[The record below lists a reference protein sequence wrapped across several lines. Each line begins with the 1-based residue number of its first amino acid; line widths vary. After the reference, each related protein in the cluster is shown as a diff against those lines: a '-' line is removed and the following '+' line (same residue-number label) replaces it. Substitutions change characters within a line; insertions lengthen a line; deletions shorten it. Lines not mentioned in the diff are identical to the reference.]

1 MCTICSFTFTC
12 TLSASSF
19 LLFLCQKAPKKAKK
33 RTAEGANSNVFS
45 MFEQAQ
51 IQEFKEVKAAQLIF
65 ILLILHLAELDS
77 GNGVWICTTFK
88 SFPSWKHTATHTQRF
103 LFLLPSTSSP
113 LLCLSISIV
122 HRRSMSTCLFSCP
135 RLGSSE
141 ARGMLVWEWMV
152 PRHPDCVIS
161 D

>member
-1 MCTICSFTFTC
+1 MTFMHFFKSSQLSVFKPYNLFCNFTSTG

-65 ILLILHLAELDS
+65 ILLILHLAEMDC
-77 GNGVWICTTFK
+77 GNGV
-88 SFPSWKHTATHTQRF
+88 
-103 LFLLPSTSSP
+103 
-113 LLCLSISIV
+113 
-122 HRRSMSTCLFSCP
+122 
-135 RLGSSE
+135 
-141 ARGMLVWEWMV
+141 
-152 PRHPDCVIS
+152 
-161 D
+161 